1 MPDLHHKRDYS
12 ITENMIQSLIQKQHD
27 EYLAQ
32 TTSLNLPN
40 SYDILQLKK
49 LSLISRLEF
58 HNIIETI

>member
-12 ITENMIQSLIQKQHD
+12 NTENMIQSLIQKQHD

-40 SYDILQLKK
+40 SYDILQLKE

-58 HNIIETI
+58 HYIIETI